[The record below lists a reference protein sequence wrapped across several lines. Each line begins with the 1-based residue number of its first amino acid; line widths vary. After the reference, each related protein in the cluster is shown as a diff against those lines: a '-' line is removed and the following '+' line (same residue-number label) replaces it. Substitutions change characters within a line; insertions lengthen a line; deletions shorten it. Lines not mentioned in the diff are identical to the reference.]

1 MTCIIVKINQPTV
14 AFFMTDHSSLS
25 EKLESHIQSQIK
37 SNDRIELALVKLA
50 EQMATFMQFQT
61 RAEERQDRQNE
72 FKEETK
78 KNIIAINKEIRSVRE
93 YELKPLIIAVEKN
106 SLISK
111 AVVGVSCLVIGAGLT
126 FFIGS

>member
-1 MTCIIVKINQPTV
+1 MANL
-14 AFFMTDHSSLS
+14 MTDHNLLA
-25 EKLESHIQSQIK
+25 EKLDTHIRTQIK
-37 SNDRIELALVKLA
+37 SNDRIELALVSLA
-50 EQMATFMQFQT
+50 DQMTTFMQFQT
-61 RAEERQDRQNE
+61 RAEERQDQQNE

-78 KNIIAINKEIRSVRE
+78 KNIREINKEIRSVRE

-111 AVVGVSCLVIGAGLT
+111 AVVAVSCLVIGSGLT

>member
-1 MTCIIVKINQPTV
+1 
-14 AFFMTDHSSLS
+14 MTDHNSLS
-25 EKLESHIQSQIK
+25 EKLESHIQTQVK

-78 KNIIAINKEIRSVRE
+78 KKLAEINIDIKGIRE
-93 YELKPLIIAVEKN
+93 YELKPLVIAVEKN

-126 FFIGS
+126 FFMGS

>member
-1 MTCIIVKINQPTV
+1 MANL
-14 AFFMTDHSSLS
+14 MTDHNLLA
-25 EKLESHIQSQIK
+25 ERLESHIQSQIK
-37 SNDRIELALVKLA
+37 SNDRIERALVKLA